1 MLPGGPWG
9 PAPGMPHPGRPRWST
24 YPLPQP
30 ERTASSAVTSAGGR
44 CASCHFSRS
53 SSSSEAAWP
62 STERN
67 SCSSRPGEAR
77 AADRDR
83 GGGGG
88 APSLGAA
95 DSPREPSRLRSAQAG
110 GTCEPNPA
118 ARPRDWGRQA
128 WGPRGGGGPSGQTL
142 TQTCREEGRP
152 CSSRRDLEGVAS
164 RLVSDAR
171 GTGQPPRP
179 CRKPAGAFKCVR

>member
-1 MLPGGPWG
+1 MDQGAERETARTQGTLGVNQEVSLHVPGPSLHRGAALCSQEDHGG
-9 PAPGMPHPGRPRWST
+9 PAPGMPHPGRSRRST

-44 CASCHFSRS
+44 CASRHFSQS
-53 SSSSEAAWP
+53 LSSSEAAWP

-77 AADRDR
+77 AVDKDR
-83 GGGGG
+83 GGGWG

-118 ARPRDWGRQA
+118 VRPRDWGRQA
-128 WGPRGGGGPSGQTL
+128 WGPRRCQD
-142 TQTCREEGRP
+142 
-152 CSSRRDLEGVAS
+152 RRA
-164 RLVSDAR
+164 
-171 GTGQPPRP
+171 
-179 CRKPAGAFKCVR
+179 KP